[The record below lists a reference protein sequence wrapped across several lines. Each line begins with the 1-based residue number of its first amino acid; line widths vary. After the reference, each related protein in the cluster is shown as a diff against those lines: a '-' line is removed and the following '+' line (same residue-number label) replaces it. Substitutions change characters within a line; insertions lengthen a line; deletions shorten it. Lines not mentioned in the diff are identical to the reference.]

1 MSGRKQVSKQ
11 TSVASVDFLDP
22 TWCPISINACVCVCH
37 CHSSKLREMGT
48 TPGFCRTKNVNLQ
61 ALPDQKCQMP
71 SSSGMN
77 TSKTMVLCSYFLVSG
92 SLFQPVLSRIAKQ
105 IAFERAHLQALY
117 VFSYECSIVRQ
128 ESNTKRVK
136 STLYLPDISFAF
148 SVYMKVAVAMAVASS
163 Q

>member
-1 MSGRKQVSKQ
+1 
-11 TSVASVDFLDP
+11 
-22 TWCPISINACVCVCH
+22 
-37 CHSSKLREMGT
+37 
-48 TPGFCRTKNVNLQ
+48 
-61 ALPDQKCQMP
+61 
-71 SSSGMN
+71 
-77 TSKTMVLCSYFLVSG
+77 MVLCSYFLVSG